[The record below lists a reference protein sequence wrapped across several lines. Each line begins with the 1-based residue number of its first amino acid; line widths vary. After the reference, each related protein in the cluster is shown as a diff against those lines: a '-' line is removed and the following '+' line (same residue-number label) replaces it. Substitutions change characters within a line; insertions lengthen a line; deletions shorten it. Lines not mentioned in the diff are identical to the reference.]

1 MAGDEQ
7 QQDDTAAGAAAADTS
22 AGDSRAET
30 TPAPAEAKTPSV
42 PKAGDQFPWEFRCQV
57 PDADGEMVDTAVP
70 CIAEITSVSRDLVW
84 CWLQPKAELEPK
96 HLAVLRRVI
105 GFPRHIHVMMADAR
119 KALGL
124 PAA

>member
-1 MAGDEQ
+1 MAGDQ
-7 QQDDTAAGAAAADTS
+7 RSDATAPAAARGTS
-22 AGDSRAET
+22 TGDSRAEP
-30 TPAPAEAKTPSV
+30 TPNPAEAKTPSV
-42 PKAGDQFPWEFRCQV
+42 PQAGDTFPWEFRCQV

-84 CWLQPKAELEPK
+84 CCLQPQAELEPK
-96 HLAVLRRVI
+96 HLAVLRLVV